1 MLIYLEFFLLANLL
15 LTSYLILYLQ
25 GGQAV
30 HLVPVHAVDRLQ
42 PQLALLQVALVEE
55 LVRDEASHL
64 RSSTLMN
71 SASFCDFYEHAK
83 QCESTSR
90 FCLLPFFLPSF
101 L

>member
-55 LVRDEASHL
+55 LVRDEPRHL
-64 RSSTLMN
+64 LLDGPGGDSTGKFWLQ
-71 SASFCDFYEHAK
+71 FRLKKRIEI
-83 QCESTSR
+83 
-90 FCLLPFFLPSF
+90 PF
-101 L
+101 